1 MSAFQIPALLEG
13 TRQVLLASLG
23 STVGPNKT
31 VGVRPGGD
39 GSPRGAYKGGEW
51 YFGVYFTGMRG
62 GTSGS
67 VEGYFA
73 NCGIGVDITRI
84 LSKQPT
90 ARQGE
95 TMLQVND
102 LHMQIGLL
110 TQSLMQGSSIVAAAC
125 NAAYAN
131 YATATGATVD
141 GVFRETFDTFTVSPV
156 RTESGEWI
164 AAEPEKAP
172 TIFVCQLAFT
182 GIKFYKYL
190 TQLKA

>member
-13 TRQVLLASLG
+13 TRQTLLTSFSSL
-23 STVGPNKT
+23 GPNKT
-31 VGVRPGGD
+31 IGVRPGGD

-51 YFGVYFTGMRG
+51 YFGIYFTGMRG
-62 GTSGS
+62 GSSSS
-67 VEGYFA
+67 VEGYYA
-73 NCGIGVDITRI
+73 NCGVGVDITRI

-90 ARQGE
+90 AKQGE

-110 TQSLMQGSSIVAAAC
+110 TQTLMQGGSVVSNAC
-125 NAAYAN
+125 NAAYAA
-131 YATATGATVD
+131 YATTTGKTVD
-141 GVFRETFDTFTVSPV
+141 GLFRETFDTFTVSPV

-164 AAEPEKAP
+164 AAEPEKSP

-190 TQLKA
+190 SQLKG